1 MIGIGSD
8 TTSTTNM
15 YNKYRF
21 HVQDAGT
28 GDRGQTGMG
37 QISHFKQHA
46 HVGFQR
52 NSFIGGQGQCFVHV
66 HHTVHGFDPNRVLER
81 EEKKSRSVD
90 GRWKRVKQFQPV
102 VVYRRQ
108 KTKYCRWKRVTK
120 SKKEWQRVKKNDKE
134 WKKSEKESILTK
146 SPSNA
151 IHLGSSF
158 GINPR
163 LLKMSDNIPSRHSR
177 VAEVMYPYNS
187 FGLNALGFKYSI
199 LVFRPW
205 TPCAP
210 AKPRMT
216 SVPENQSNQL
226 YWKKC

>member
-1 MIGIGSD
+1 MIGIGSY

-81 EEKKSRSVD
+81 EEKKIEVSR
-90 GRWKRVKQFQPV
+90 WTVKQSETISTGCSV
-102 VVYRRQ
+102 Q
-108 KTKYCRWKRVTK
+108 KTKDKVLSMKK
-120 SKKEWQRVKKNDKE
+120 SDKE
-134 WKKSEKESILTK
+134 
-146 SPSNA
+146 
-151 IHLGSSF
+151 
-158 GINPR
+158 
-163 LLKMSDNIPSRHSR
+163 
-177 VAEVMYPYNS
+177 
-187 FGLNALGFKYSI
+187 
-199 LVFRPW
+199 
-205 TPCAP
+205 
-210 AKPRMT
+210 
-216 SVPENQSNQL
+216 
-226 YWKKC
+226 